1 MMFVNMFIKTSKRR
15 NVQESCK
22 VNLIS
27 SFYHAWPLYYIFFFL
42 VPGWSDS
49 FLAITAIF
57 IWNIKNKMQ
66 HSHQVDFGA
75 MNLYI
80 SDLILHIRRLVL
92 KCEVITIYSMS
103 IIRNKLLLNNLV
115 FVCKLFVNFASLI
128 LLFVLKLI
136 IWNEV
141 TDNWPFPSKH
151 LMENNRKYLII
162 LKISNKLLTG

>member
-49 FLAITAIF
+49 LLAITAIF
-57 IWNIKNKMQ
+57 IKNIKNKMQ
-66 HSHQVDFGA
+66 HSHQVDSVQWI
-75 MNLYI
+75 N
-80 SDLILHIRRLVL
+80 ILFYHFSQIRRLVL
-92 KCEVITIYSMS
+92 KCKVITVYSMS
-103 IIRNKLLLNNLV
+103 IIWNKLLLNNPV

-128 LLFVLKLI
+128 LLFVLKQL

-141 TDNWPFPSKH
+141 TDNWPFPSRH
-151 LMENNRKYLII
+151 LIENNRKY
-162 LKISNKLLTG
+162 